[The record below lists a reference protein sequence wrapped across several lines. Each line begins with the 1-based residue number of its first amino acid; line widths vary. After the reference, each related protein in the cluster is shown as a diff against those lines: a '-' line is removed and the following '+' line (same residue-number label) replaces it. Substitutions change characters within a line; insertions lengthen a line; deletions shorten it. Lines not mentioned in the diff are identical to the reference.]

1 MLVVDQIAHQY
12 GHTSALA
19 PITFHVP
26 DGELVCLVGPSGC
39 GKTTL
44 LKIIAGLIAPS
55 QGTATLHGTPTAAL
69 APAYV
74 SQQPL
79 LLPWESVRRNL
90 ALPLIFQGGHADQE
104 RRVEAMLAQLGLTEF
119 AEVFPSQLS
128 GGMAQRVA
136 LGRALINARPLL
148 LMDEP
153 FGALDAL
160 TREQMQADL
169 LSLWSAARQTIL
181 MVTHSIT
188 EAVFLAD
195 RVLVLSKRPGTL
207 RADIPVTLPR
217 PRHLEMIH
225 TQEFGSHVNQIRGK
239 LESAQERN

>member
-1 MLVVDQIAHQY
+1 
-12 GHTSALA
+12 
-19 PITFHVP
+19 
-26 DGELVCLVGPSGC
+26 
-39 GKTTL
+39 
-44 LKIIAGLIAPS
+44 
-55 QGTATLHGTPTAAL
+55 
-69 APAYV
+69 
-74 SQQPL
+74 
-79 LLPWESVRRNL
+79 
-90 ALPLIFQGGHADQE
+90 
-104 RRVEAMLAQLGLTEF
+104 
-119 AEVFPSQLS
+119 
-128 GGMAQRVA
+128 
-136 LGRALINARPLL
+136 
-148 LMDEP
+148 MDEP